1 MKADELLKDNS
12 TDVVDKWEKLA
23 RGENLLPSYYAQKM
37 HQLLELKEFD
47 GAIMN
52 QVLDHIRISED
63 GHITIAFL
71 EVTEVEL

>member
-1 MKADELLKDNS
+1 MKAVELLKENR

-23 RGENLLPSYYAQKM
+23 RGENLLHSYYSQKM
-37 HQLLELKEFD
+37 HQLPELKEFD

>member
-1 MKADELLKDNS
+1 
-12 TDVVDKWEKLA
+12 
-23 RGENLLPSYYAQKM
+23 M